1 MESKDKRYFF
11 AVGQRS
17 FEAGASGNFFSTVV
31 PIADADGE
39 LVAEPMLEFPNR
51 GRVWWMLRGEARVM
65 HAPPGCLIMSGI
77 EDAVDL
83 SASPDKDIYQ
93 LLQPTLPGVKALMEI
108 LTPDAPVSDPNELL
122 DDFRMRCNHE
132 PTRHVLVRVGDGLYG
147 PLKVELNRPE
157 NDRRIEPEIR
167 FSKSIAPHT
176 IYRIEADAAV
186 GRPGYFR
193 HNVVVQRDTSKPND
207 QFGHDVLYEAVTGAL
222 YEELRDSAE
231 EVELVSLQDAV
242 RQVARDFLSR
252 RERREFLDR
261 LGRFVEQAQSSPA
274 VVARV
279 EQLLRGQTAMLDA
292 LDPVFEA
299 LLSDHTFAPRIDE
312 GVAAEVAQRV
322 DAQAAQI
329 DARAQ
334 ERVAAL
340 NTTLAEL
347 KSQYEEQKTTLDRES
362 ARRLEELESELEARR
377 RTADEELESQRDEL
391 RRQEEMIAQSLEAV
405 AERLSSDRTGVL
417 NDFLALEPL
426 LQRLGLG
433 ASSQQGEREH
443 APSPVGT
450 ATPFLHFPRLPDIE
464 SDRAHVQEEPFF
476 ERFVQHVEE
485 CGFVFERVDLL
496 AFHLAAKE
504 RAPLVLGGVS
514 GSGKSSLPVLY
525 AEALAGENVD
535 KRFVAV
541 DVNPSWTSPADF
553 LGYTD
558 ALEHRFIPA
567 ASGMLHQMI
576 LAQHAFNVLGS
587 LAPVFSVCLDEL
599 NLAQPEHYLA
609 DIMQAI
615 SRAPENQFI
624 NVFDPNAVIAED
636 PFRPYARLA
645 IAPNLIIIGTVNFD
659 ETTRPLSMRLLDR
672 CNLLEFTV
680 DDRLPVFGLTAQTGT
695 HHVAGQPVLQADR
708 DRWTRNVNVPARTV
722 DVLGEIQ
729 SELSAL
735 GCGLTQRRQTLIC
748 RFVANTPE
756 SLCSLDQ
763 ALDMQLCQRVLP
775 QIRRLYR
782 PGAMEVLKRL
792 YSKLEHMCDVPRTLR
807 ALDRMEASERSLDD
821 SLFAE
826 E

>member
-1 MESKDKRYFF
+1 
-11 AVGQRS
+11 
-17 FEAGASGNFFSTVV
+17 
-31 PIADADGE
+31 
-39 LVAEPMLEFPNR
+39 
-51 GRVWWMLRGEARVM
+51 
-65 HAPPGCLIMSGI
+65 
-77 EDAVDL
+77 
-83 SASPDKDIYQ
+83 
-93 LLQPTLPGVKALMEI
+93 MEI

-176 IYRIEADAAV
+176 IYRIEAGAAV

-222 YEELRDSAE
+222 YEELRDGAE

-279 EQLLRGQTAMLDA
+279 EQFLRGQTAMLDA

-347 KSQYEEQKTTLDRES
+347 KSQYEEQKTILDRES

-377 RTADEELESQRDEL
+377 RTADEELENQRDEL

-464 SDRAHVQEEPFF
+464 SDRAHVQEELFF

-576 LAQHAFNVLGS
+576 LAQHAFNLRGS

-615 SRAPENQFI
+615 SRAPENQSI

-680 DDRLPVFGLTAQTGT
+680 DDHLHVFGLTAQTGA
-695 HHVAGQPVLQADR
+695 HQVSGQPVLQADR
-708 DRWTRNVNVPARTV
+708 DRWTRNMNVPARTV
-722 DVLGEIQ
+722 DVLSEIQ
-729 SELSAL
+729 SELGAL

-763 ALDMQLCQRVLP
+763 ALDMQLRQRVLP
-775 QIRRLYR
+775 QIRRL
-782 PGAMEVLKRL
+782 
-792 YSKLEHMCDVPRTLR
+792 
-807 ALDRMEASERSLDD
+807 
-821 SLFAE
+821 
-826 E
+826 

>member
-17 FEAGASGNFFSTVV
+17 FEAGANFFSTVV
-31 PIADADGE
+31 PIADTDGE
-39 LVAEPMLEFPNR
+39 LITEPMLEFPNR
-51 GRVWWMLRGEARVM
+51 GRAWWMLRGEARVM

-77 EDAVDL
+77 EDAMDL

-93 LLQPTLPGVKALMEI
+93 LLQPSLPGVKALLEI

-132 PTRHVLVRVGDGLYG
+132 PTRHVLVRVGDALYG

-157 NDRRIEPEIR
+157 IDRPIEPEIR
-167 FSKSIAPHT
+167 FSKPITPHT
-176 IYRIEADAAV
+176 IYRIEADAV
-186 GRPGYFR
+186 VDRLGYFR
-193 HNVVVQRDTSKPND
+193 HKVFVQRDASKPND
-207 QFGHDVLYEAVTGAL
+207 QFGHDVVYEAVTGAL
-222 YEELRDSAE
+222 YEELRDVAK

-242 RQVARDFLSR
+242 RQVAREFLSR
-252 RERREFLDR
+252 RERREFFDR
-261 LGRFVEQAQSSPA
+261 LGRFADQAQSSP
-274 VVARV
+274 VVIARV
-279 EQLLRGQTAMLDA
+279 EQFLRGQTATLDA
-292 LDPVFEA
+292 LDRVFEA
-299 LLSDHTFAPRIDE
+299 LLSDETFAPRIAE
-312 GVAAEVAQRV
+312 GVAAEVARRV

-340 NTTLAEL
+340 STKLAEL
-347 KSQYEEQKTTLDRES
+347 KSQYEEQKMATDRER
-362 ARRLEELESELEARR
+362 ARRLEDLERELEARR
-377 RTADEELESQRDEL
+377 RKADEELESHRDEL
-391 RRQEEMIAQSLEAV
+391 RRQEEMITQSLEAV
-405 AERLSSDRTGVL
+405 AERLSSDRTRVL

-433 ASSQQGEREH
+433 GSGHQGEREH
-443 APSPVGT
+443 APSPSGM
-450 ATPFLHFPRLPDIE
+450 APPALHLPDLPDTG
-464 SDRAHVQEEPFF
+464 SDRTHVPEKAFF

-485 CGFVFERVDLL
+485 CGFVFEREDLL

-525 AEALAGENVD
+525 AEALAGENGD

-576 LAQHAFNVLGS
+576 LAQHAFKVLGS

-624 NVFDPNAVIAED
+624 NVFDPNAVVSDD

-645 IAPNLIIIGTVNFD
+645 IAPNLILIGTVNFD

-672 CNLLEFTV
+672 CNLLEFTI
-680 DDRLPVFGLTAQTGT
+680 DDRLPVFRLAAQTGT
-695 HHVAGQPVLQADR
+695 HQVVGQPVLQADR
-708 DRWTRNVNVPARTV
+708 DRWTRNMNVPPRTV

-748 RFVANTPE
+748 RFVANAPE
-756 SLCSLDQ
+756 SLCSLDH
-763 ALDMQLCQRVLP
+763 ALDMQLRQRVLP

-782 PGAMEVLKRL
+782 PGAMEALKRL
-792 YSKLEHMCDVPRTLR
+792 YSKLERMCDVPRTLR
-807 ALDRMEASERSLDD
+807 ALDRLEASERSLDD
-821 SLFAE
+821 SLFADE
-826 E
+826 